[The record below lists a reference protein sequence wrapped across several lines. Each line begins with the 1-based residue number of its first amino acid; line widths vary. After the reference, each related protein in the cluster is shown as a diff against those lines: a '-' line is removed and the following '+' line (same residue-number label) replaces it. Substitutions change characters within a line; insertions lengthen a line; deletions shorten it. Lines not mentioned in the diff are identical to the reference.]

1 MTPTRILIVEDDRTL
16 CETLQ
21 FNLELEKFQV
31 TVAYSAEEALSLPL
45 ESYSLIL
52 LDVMMGELS
61 GFKFAQML
69 KAEPMTANIP
79 IIFCT
84 AKDTE
89 DDMIAG
95 LTIGADDYI
104 MKPYTIRN
112 VVARIKAVL
121 RRSAPTAIDSP
132 DIIRYDMLEL
142 DLLFKR
148 CMIYGKDARLA
159 RKEFEILAFL
169 LKSQGKIFSRQEI
182 LEAIWGSGVEVL
194 KRTIDVNINRLRHK
208 IAPYDKHIIT
218 RPGYGY
224 GFR

>member
-1 MTPTRILIVEDDRTL
+1 MEPTRILIVEDDRTL

-21 FNLELEKFQV
+21 FNLELENFRV
-31 TVAYSAEEALSLPL
+31 TVAYSAEEALNLALDSF
-45 ESYSLIL
+45 SLIL

-61 GFKFAQML
+61 GFKFAQLL
-69 KAEPMTANIP
+69 KSNYRTKSIP

-84 AKDTE
+84 AKDSE

-104 MKPYTIRN
+104 MKPYTVRN

-121 RRSAPTAIDSP
+121 RRSCPFSIDTP
-132 DIIRYDMLEL
+132 NTIRFEMLEL

-148 CMIYGKDARLA
+148 CTINGKDARLA
-159 RKEFEILAFL
+159 RKEFEMLAL
-169 LKSQGKIFSRQEI
+169 MLKSPGKIFSREEI
-182 LEAIWGSGVEVL
+182 LQAIWGDNVVVL
-194 KRTIDVNINRLRHK
+194 ERTIDVNINRLRHK
-208 IAPYDKHIIT
+208 IAPYERHIIT

>member
-1 MTPTRILIVEDDRTL
+1 
-16 CETLQ
+16 
-21 FNLELEKFQV
+21 
-31 TVAYSAEEALSLPL
+31 
-45 ESYSLIL
+45 
-52 LDVMMGELS
+52 
-61 GFKFAQML
+61 ML